1 MSDKLKI
8 MQTPINNVSKRK
20 RNRRRN
26 RMRNQSEQNR
36 APIIVNYFIEVN
48 ISESSQASE

>member
-8 MQTPINNVSKRK
+8 MQTPIKNLSKRN

-26 RMRNQSEQNR
+26 RRRNQSGPGR
-36 APIIVNYFIEVN
+36 APTIVNYFIEVN
-48 ISESSQASE
+48 IFENSDASE

>member
-8 MQTPINNVSKRK
+8 MQTPIKNPAK
-20 RNRRRN
+20 RNRSRRRN
-26 RMRNQSEQNR
+26 CERHRSAQGH

-48 ISESSQASE
+48 IIEKHQASE

>member
-8 MQTPINNVSKRK
+8 MQTPINKISKRN
-20 RNRRRN
+20 RVRRRN
-26 RMRNQSEQNR
+26 RMRNQKEQNH

-48 ISESSQASE
+48 IIESAQASE